1 MRLVVGLGNPGE
13 KYRFTRHN
21 LGYMVVDKFIR
32 DKTSKEE
39 TEKGWKNDKYG
50 NSLKFSLGIELDQG
64 VKEEI
69 ILIKPQTF
77 MNASGEA
84 VSYYLRK
91 LKLMPEDIIVIN
103 DDVDLPLGKIRIRKG
118 GASAGHRG
126 VQSIIDLLKSP
137 EFIRLR
143 LGVGRGKEGYRKGV
157 EKFVLSRFSQTD
169 AGEFKTMIKKASR
182 ILEELLEE
190 GLEKVSNKYN

>member
-21 LGYMVVDKFIR
+21 LGYMVVDKFVR
-32 DKTSKEE
+32 DKTSKEQ
-39 TEKGWKNDKYG
+39 TEKGWKSDKYG
-50 NSLKFSLGIELDQG
+50 NSLKFDLQLELDQK
-64 VKEEI
+64 VEEEI

-84 VSYYLRK
+84 VSYYLKK
-91 LKLMPEDIIVIN
+91 LKLMPEDIIVIH
-103 DDVDLPLGKIRIRKG
+103 DDFDLPLGKIRIRKG

-126 VQSIIDLLKSP
+126 VQSIIDLMKSP

-143 LGVGRGKEGYRKGV
+143 LGVGRGKEGYKKGV
-157 EKFVLSRFSQTD
+157 EKFVLSSFPQKE
-169 AGEFKTMIKKASR
+169 AGEFKNVIKKASR

-190 GLEKVSNKYN
+190 GLEKTSNRYN